1 MKRIAILRCLHSNDV
16 CTGAACLA
24 AFNAKSKS
32 FEAYKEEGAE
42 LVAYWSCDGCKEVRF
57 NNPRGLEGKINT
69 IEKLQVDVLHLGI
82 CTKNR
87 EGNEC
92 PVATKIAERLEA
104 KGIKIVRGTH

>member
-42 LVAYWSCDGCKEVRF
+42 LVAY
-57 NNPRGLEGKINT
+57 
-69 IEKLQVDVLHLGI
+69 
-82 CTKNR
+82 
-87 EGNEC
+87 
-92 PVATKIAERLEA
+92 
-104 KGIKIVRGTH
+104 

>member
-24 AFNAKSKS
+24 AFNAKSQS
-32 FEAYKEEGAE
+32 FEAYKDEGAE
-42 LVAYWSCDGCKEVRF
+42 LVAFWSCDGCKEMRF
-57 NNPRGLEGKINT
+57 NNPHGLEEKIHR
-69 IEKLQVDVLHLGI
+69 IETLHVDVLHLGV

-87 EGNEC
+87 HGEEC
-92 PVATKIAERLEA
+92 PITTKIAEELEG

>member
-32 FEAYKEEGAE
+32 FDVYKDDGAE
-42 LVAYWSCDGCKEVRF
+42 LVAFWACDGCKDVKF
-57 NNPRGLEGKINT
+57 NYPRGLEEKIHR
-69 IEKLQVDVLHLGI
+69 IETLNVDVLHMGV

-87 EGNEC
+87 EGIEC
-92 PVATKIAERLEA
+92 PVVAKIAERLELR
-104 KGIKIVRGTH
+104 GIKIVRGTH